1 MNYPKL
7 LSYNCFER
15 TFGQVRRNSN
25 RHKKGIDMKND
36 LFGDL
41 TRFTSSDELTASSLS
56 EAPASSDPI
65 STIGLSIAGFTA
77 GATTVKIVC

>member
-1 MNYPKL
+1 
-7 LSYNCFER
+7 
-15 TFGQVRRNSN
+15 
-25 RHKKGIDMKND
+25 MKND